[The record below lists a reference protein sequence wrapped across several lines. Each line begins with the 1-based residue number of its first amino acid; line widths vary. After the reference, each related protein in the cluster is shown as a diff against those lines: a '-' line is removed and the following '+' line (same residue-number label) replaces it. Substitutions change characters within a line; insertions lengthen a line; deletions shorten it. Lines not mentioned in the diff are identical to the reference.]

1 MLNTFFFGY
10 LSLKWRRLVRTLILF
25 FLVLVIIGII
35 DKLPGYFE
43 WGITADLILLL
54 NTALIIIV
62 STIIISYVLKPFVVK
77 EE

>member
-43 WGITADLILLL
+43 WGNTADLILLL